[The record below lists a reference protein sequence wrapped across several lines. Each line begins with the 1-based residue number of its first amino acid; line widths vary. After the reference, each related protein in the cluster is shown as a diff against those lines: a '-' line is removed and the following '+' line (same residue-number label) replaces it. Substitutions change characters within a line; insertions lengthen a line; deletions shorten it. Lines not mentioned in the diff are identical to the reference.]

1 MTDNITTEDTVKE
14 FKPHQLPGVKGKD
27 GKPVIVNNLMPHPE
41 TNSSVGDLGKNSNI
55 QNYYVMEITPEMKAM
70 FSRPIPFNRGG
81 IVQDKMDTQM
91 NSLFGQEQIEQ

>member
-1 MTDNITTEDTVKE
+1 
-14 FKPHQLPGVKGKD
+14 
-27 GKPVIVNNLMPHPE
+27 
-41 TNSSVGDLGKNSNI
+41 
-55 QNYYVMEITPEMKAM
+55 MKAM